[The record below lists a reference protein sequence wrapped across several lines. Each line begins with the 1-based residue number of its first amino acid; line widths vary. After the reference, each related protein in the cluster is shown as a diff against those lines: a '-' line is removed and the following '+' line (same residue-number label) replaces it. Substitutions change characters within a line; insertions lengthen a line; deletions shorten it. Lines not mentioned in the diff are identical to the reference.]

1 MKLSRMCKAKYAG
14 VAQHRNR
21 ARGRYWCNCE
31 ENGNKG
37 CDILPLTATPSVR
50 LCGIIIFAHVPSD
63 PEAKRQA
70 LQASGTFN
78 PRATQVRHQ
87 LFQQSNFF
95 DPEDLLQIKYETLR
109 ALEVEHYPIAKA
121 ARDFGLSR
129 PTIYEAQSQFQEQG
143 LEGLLP
149 HKRSPKA
156 AHKVTDEVLQY
167 FKEQV
172 AAEPDL
178 KADELARACASTLW
192 GEVASPHPFWLT
204 TTVFALFGAIIWKR
218 SSCGT
223 FSTLIIAS

>member
-1 MKLSRMCKAKYAG
+1 M
-14 VAQHRNR
+14 
-21 ARGRYWCNCE
+21 
-31 ENGNKG
+31 
-37 CDILPLTATPSVR
+37 
-50 LCGIIIFAHVPSD
+50 PSD

-78 PRATQVRHQ
+78 SRATQVRHQ

-95 DPEDLLQIKYETLR
+95 DPEDLLQLKYETLR

-149 HKRSPKA
+149 HKRGPKA

-178 KADELARACASTLW
+178 KADELARRVHRRFGVKL
-192 GEVASPHPFWLT
+192 HPRT
-204 TTVFALFGAIIWKR
+204 IQKALNARAKR
-218 SSCGT
+218 GRRK
-223 FSTLIIAS
+223 